1 MNQYVRTTDNVV
13 FNQVTTNAGG
23 NGGAYYLGD
32 VNAGMYRDNTYD
44 VVIHQGNSSGNVL
57 YLASA
62 GDVRVSIDSNNNTD
76 NKFIVGSNAIK
87 ASNELFS
94 VNESG
99 TAFASADFRASLFRD
114 NDNTGYYGDFAGTNN
129 FNQTEQNGRMWFSN
143 YLVSRNEGGMMGS
156 YNSTG
161 TASKVIWTIGE
172 SWPIGN
178 MYGLGYEYGSG
189 YDHHLAMRNNGTTYS
204 RIGFAGGA
212 FIGGDLTTGGNVYSY
227 RFYDRDNTGYY
238 CDPEN
243 ISLFRHLIAQTASSY
258 IRLDAYNNQ
267 GYFGMNNSGQ
277 YWGLMGNYSSQDWR
291 LGYGSPQSMVQ
302 WNLRWDNGT
311 TVWANGSFRAPLF
324 YDSDN
329 TEYYVDPNG
338 GSYVRGMFQ
347 VAGGHG
353 NSTFRLT
360 ARGNEMGTGT
370 PSYLQMWVSEPGVTW
385 NSGGFGFNVQ
395 NDGGSPSG
403 FGRINTGQGQ
413 AYMRFDPSGDW
424 YFYNTNTSGT
434 RVTNMELYTNNTV
447 YFNNYATG
455 GNSLR
460 APIFYDSNNTSY
472 YVDPNGTARL
482 SYVVAN
488 GGIRIDGNENLYLD
502 NNYGQ
507 SVVGVYTSTRYQGVF
522 SMGNSYKPAI
532 DGTSLNNTYG
542 IVWSHPN
549 TGGQASYLSDHGMI
563 VANYG
568 TTFAA
573 ISSTIWVK
581 NDMRS
586 PIYYDHNTGYYF
598 NGDGESNWQ
607 GLTLYAKNRIGL
619 DGKTN
624 FRRSDYTGDSNH
636 WTGARGWG
644 TTSFNDQMNWG
655 SGWGDSWGSIGQS
668 PGDTSHYLTA
678 QVYHYSYSGYGYG
691 WQLTGGV
698 TDSLWWRHSWPNPG
712 GWFKIAMYDNS
723 ASAGGG
729 LYAGAFYDSNDSG
742 YYLDPNSTSDQAL
755 RIRGGALHGP
765 NPTWGAYLYVGSNG
779 RPNSWASVVATN
791 GNLHLDC
798 QNGYETYINHYSG
811 NRTYLYEIRTNF
823 IYDRDNTGYYC
834 DPQSYSQFSS
844 GEFNNYCRAARFTFI
859 GTGGNSGQGTN
870 AYEIFQEGGG
880 WGYPYPD
887 LRIAYHTGIKLGAN
901 AGSYEGTRVYSDYDM
916 SDLCIQLAGSSNY
929 SFKYKWMYTN
939 DTGFYSGTNGAHWY
953 PNNITYGAWRMD
965 GNRNGWYG
973 HVIDSAYLPHYM
985 WESGNGGIYLQNAGR
1000 WVLYHSLG
1008 NNCTGMGTSATAG
1021 GYAIYC
1027 NGGVY
1032 ATGNIVA
1039 YSDIRK
1045 KKDVV
1050 TVDNAL
1056 DKILELRGVYY
1067 TKIYNE
1073 NDTIPDGGA
1082 DKRQLGVVA
1091 QEVNEVLPEV
1101 VSYTEHLD
1109 EYAVAYGNFAGL
1121 FIEGFKEQQ
1130 IIISKQADEI
1140 NLLKE
1145 ELQKIKD
1152 LILNINKE

>member
-1 MNQYVRTTDNVV
+1 
-13 FNQVTTNAGG
+13 
-23 NGGAYYLGD
+23 
-32 VNAGMYRDNTYD
+32 
-44 VVIHQGNSSGNVL
+44 
-57 YLASA
+57 
-62 GDVRVSIDSNNNTD
+62 
-76 NKFIVGSNAIK
+76 
-87 ASNELFS
+87 
-94 VNESG
+94 
-99 TAFASADFRASLFRD
+99 
-114 NDNTGYYGDFAGTNN
+114 
-129 FNQTEQNGRMWFSN
+129 
-143 YLVSRNEGGMMGS
+143 
-156 YNSTG
+156 
-161 TASKVIWTIGE
+161 
-172 SWPIGN
+172 

-189 YDHHLAMRNNGTTYS
+189 YDHHLALRNNGTTYS
-204 RIGFAGGA
+204 RFGFAGGA
-212 FIGGDLTTGGNVYSY
+212 FIGGTLTLGGDLYAY
-227 RFYDRDNTGYY
+227 RFYDRDNTAYYSDPAGTTIYNVITSNTHNVNNGY
-238 CDPEN
+238 
-243 ISLFRHLIAQTASSY
+243 SFVAQG
-258 IRLDAYNNQ
+258 YNNN
-267 GYFGMNNSGQ
+267 GGFAMNNAST
-277 YWGLMGNYSSQDWR
+277 YWGLMWNFSANDWR
-291 LGYGSPQSMVQ
+291 LGYGGTTSQVG
-302 WNLRWDNGT
+302 WNLRWDNGS
-311 TVWANGSFRAPLF
+311 TVWANGSFRAPIF

-329 TEYYVDPNG
+329 TTYYLDPNSNTYLYG
-338 GSYVRGMFQ
+338 TLQ
-347 VAGGHG
+347 VNGAHG
-353 NSTFRLT
+353 NSQIGVRLLSENNG
-360 ARGNEMGTGT
+360 AGTGQIN
-370 PSYLQMWVSEPGVTW
+370 LRMWASEPGVTW
-385 NSGGFGFNVQ
+385 DWAGFGYNVT

-403 FGRINTGQGQ
+403 FGRLNGSHGQ
-413 AYMRFDPSGDW
+413 AYMRFSTSGDL

-434 RVTNMELYTNNTV
+434 RVTNMELYSNNTV

-460 APIFYDSNNTSY
+460 APIFYDSDNTGY
-472 YVDPNGTARL
+472 YVNPNGTARL

-488 GGIRIDGNENLYLD
+488 GGIRIDANEDLYLD
-502 NNYGQ
+502 YNYGQ
-507 SVVGVYTSTRYQGVF
+507 SHVGVYTSVRYQGVF
-522 SMGNSYKPAI
+522 SMGNSYKPAY
-532 DGTSLNNTYG
+532 DGTSLNNLYG
-542 IVWSHPN
+542 IAWSHPN

-581 NDMRS
+581 NDMRA
-586 PIYYDHNTGYYF
+586 PIYYDHDTGYYF
-598 NGDGESNWQ
+598 NGNGDSNWQ
-607 GLTLYAKNRIGL
+607 GLTTYGKMRIGME
-619 DGKTN
+619 GKTN
-624 FRRSDYTGDSNH
+624 FRRNDYTGDSNH
-636 WTGARGWG
+636 WTGVRGWG
-644 TTSFNDQMNWG
+644 TTSFNDMMNWG
-655 SGWGDSWGSIGQS
+655 SGWGDSWGGIGQS

-779 RPNSWASVVATN
+779 RPNSYASVVATN

-834 DPQSYSQFSS
+834 DPQSFSQFSS
-844 GEFNNYCRAARFTFI
+844 ANFNNYIEFARLRPI
-859 GTGGNSGQGTN
+859 GVGGNSGQGTN
-870 AYEIFQEGGG
+870 PYDIFQEGGG

-887 LRIAYHTGIKLGAN
+887 LRIAFHTGIKLGAN

-929 SFKYKWMYTN
+929 SFKYKWMWTN
-939 DTGFYSGTNGAHWY
+939 DTGYYSSVNSAHWY

-1039 YSDIRK
+1039 YSDVRK

-1073 NDTIPDGGA
+1073 HDTIPDGGA

-1091 QEVNEVLPEV
+1091 QEVNEVVPEV

-1130 IIISKQADEI
+1130 IIINKQADEI